1 MTNLQTQRT
10 NLMQATEQNDFQSI
24 VEICPFPI
32 IIHKMGTVLY
42 VNNLGWEMFGFAN
55 AEEMVGKNLLQL
67 TLPEDKQKVIDA
79 VARGAK
85 EKKNNS
91 VLVSRMLRTD
101 GTIIHVETKSSTIFF
116 NGEECRVAIAYN
128 YDYITQVE
136 KELKNK
142 TLLVEKITEAIPNHL
157 SIYNPQTQTVE
168 YENFPFWSMLDYSIE
183 EKPASLMDYFHPD
196 YKATAATGFA
206 KLSQLKEGEIFS
218 RIGKYITKNG
228 EARYML
234 LRATP
239 FSFDH
244 SGGLNKI
251 LSTITDMTE
260 LKQAELKLEMSE
272 ETRKAILSALPDIVF
287 QVDTSGVIRDFYAN
301 EAYRA
306 ELNKM
311 NLIGRS
317 GSEILPAQDF
327 TRLLNAIQKAIDSKL
342 MQTHEYVHR
351 EKENYLHYEFRISRL
366 NETNGIV
373 VARDV
378 TNLKQTSEKLD
389 QKIGE
394 LWEQN
399 IQLEKYITSNT
410 ELEKF
415 AYIASHD
422 LREPIRSIVG
432 FTQLLQRRAT
442 DKTDPETKEFLG
454 NIIDSAQRM
463 NTLVHGLLDYSRV
476 SSNGRVFHATKINAL
491 LEKVANDLKAT
502 IEESEAKIVFQNLP
516 EVNCDELQIRQ
527 LFQNLIS
534 NAIKFSKKDE
544 KPRIEISA
552 VQKPNKTVFKIQD
565 NGIGMDMKYAEK
577 VFQIFSRLHTTD
589 KYQGSGIGLAV
600 CKKIV
605 ERHGGEIW
613 LESEVGKGTTIYF
626 SIACEQS

>member
-1 MTNLQTQRT
+1 MTNLQTQHT

-32 IIHKMGTVLY
+32 IIHKMGNVLY
-42 VNNLGWEMFGFAN
+42 VNQLGWEMFGFAN

-79 VARGAK
+79 VARGVK
-85 EKKNNS
+85 EKKTNA
-91 VLVSRMLRTD
+91 VLVSRMLTAD
-101 GTIIHVETKSSTIFF
+101 GRIINVETKSSSIVF
-116 NGEECRVAIAYN
+116 NGEECRLAVAYN
-128 YDYITQVE
+128 YDYISQVE
-136 KELKNK
+136 NELKDKNF
-142 TLLVEKITEAIPNHL
+142 LIEKIAETIPNYI
-157 SIYNPQTQTVE
+157 SIFNVQTNKIE
-168 YENFPFWSMLDYSIE
+168 YSNFPFWTFLGYEPNE
-183 EKPASLMDYFHPD
+183 EPASLMDYFHPD
-196 YKATAATGFA
+196 YKATAANGFVRLA
-206 KLSQLKEGEIFS
+206 ALTEGKIFS
-218 RIGKYITKNG
+218 RIGKYITKQG
-228 EARYML
+228 TTKYML

-239 FSFDH
+239 FSFDET
-244 SGGLNKI
+244 GKTKQV
-251 LSTITDMTE
+251 LSTITDMSE
-260 LKQAELKLEMSE
+260 LKEAELKLEVSE

-287 QVDTSGVIRDFYAN
+287 QVDKAGVVRDFYAN
-301 EAYRA
+301 EVYSA

-311 NLIGRS
+311 NLVGRN
-317 GSEILPAQDF
+317 GSEILPAVDF
-327 TRLLNAIQKAIDSKL
+327 QKLVKAINAAIESRE
-342 MQTHEYVHR
+342 MQTHDYIHI
-351 EKENYLHYEFRISRL
+351 EKGVSLHYEFRVSRL
-366 NETNGIV
+366 NETQGIV

-378 TNLKQTSEKLD
+378 TNLMTTREKLD

-394 LWEQN
+394 LWQKN

-442 DKTDPETKEFLG
+442 ANTDPEIKEFLG

-476 SSNGRVFHATKINAL
+476 SATGRVFHETNTNLI

-502 IEESEAKIVFQNLP
+502 IEESEAKIVLQKLP
-516 EVNCDELQIRQ
+516 EIKCDELQVRQ

-534 NAIKFSKKDE
+534 NAIKFSKKTE
-544 KPRIEISA
+544 KPVVEISA
-552 VQKPNKTVFKIQD
+552 TQQPNKIIFKIQD

-577 VFQIFSRLHTTD
+577 VFQIFSRLHTAD

-613 LESEVGKGTTIYF
+613 LESELGKGTTIYF